1 MPRRMKNIYKRKD
14 GRWEARYIREYDANG
29 KARYISV
36 YARSYAEVRTKLLE
50 AVAEC
55 NRKCVDD
62 PEIIVSDPQVSC
74 RKINGA

>member
-29 KARYISV
+29 NARYSSV
-36 YARSYAEVRTKLLE
+36 YARSYAEVRTKLLK

-55 NRKCVDD
+55 NGKRVDD
-62 PEIIVSDPQVSC
+62 SEITVSDPQVSC